1 MAHPLIAANGTFA
14 TVSSLLQ
21 STRRAER
28 EQWLSPEAL
37 AARRQGRM
45 RELLERASAA
55 RFYRAAIR
63 DAGIDPATFTL
74 DQIARLPFV
83 DRQVIARHGEEAFLT
98 VPRAGLIDVMTSGS
112 TGTPG
117 HFLRDRLEEVD
128 YSARW
133 WRVYSAFGC
142 RPWDSQINLAMVN
155 KPDRAGPIA
164 MLRRMGMLPRVDRV
178 ASDAAPAAMLQ
189 RVLELSPPILTG
201 YAGAIEALADH
212 VLTTGVEVQPPRAV
226 FCTAMEVTDRCL
238 ELAEQAFKAPAVDV
252 YVTNEFGVMAWSCPV
267 RRNVLHMNDDAFVF
281 EVLDSEGKPVAD
293 YTVGEL
299 VVTSLGLTSMPLIRY
314 RMGDMAARLPGRCA
328 CGRGLSLMSRVH
340 GRTAHAIRRPNGA
353 LITTPLITSLFGQ
366 AMAHTWVR
374 RYQVREEPG
383 GQLRFLVNLRQR
395 PSDTE
400 WRTFEKVVEST
411 VGDDFE
417 VAIEFVDQIPM
428 APNGKLQYLIPLPR
442 EKTAA

>member
-1 MAHPLIAANGTFA
+1 
-14 TVSSLLQ
+14 
-21 STRRAER
+21 
-28 EQWLSPEAL
+28 
-37 AARRQGRM
+37 
-45 RELLERASAA
+45 
-55 RFYRAAIR
+55 
-63 DAGIDPATFTL
+63 
-74 DQIARLPFV
+74 
-83 DRQVIARHGEEAFLT
+83 
-98 VPRAGLIDVMTSGS
+98 
-112 TGTPG
+112 
-117 HFLRDRLEEVD
+117 
-128 YSARW
+128 
-133 WRVYSAFGC
+133 
-142 RPWDSQINLAMVN
+142 
-155 KPDRAGPIA
+155 
-164 MLRRMGMLPRVDRV
+164 
-178 ASDAAPAAMLQ
+178 
-189 RVLELSPPILTG
+189 
-201 YAGAIEALADH
+201 
-212 VLTTGVEVQPPRAV
+212 
-226 FCTAMEVTDRCL
+226 MEVTDRCL

-252 YVTNEFGVMAWSCPV
+252 YVTNEFGVLAWSCPV
-267 RRNVLHMNDDAFVF
+267 RRNVLHMNDDAFVI
-281 EVLDSEGKPVAD
+281 EVLDSEGRPVPD

-328 CGRGLSLMSRVH
+328 CGRGLGLMSRVH

-383 GQLRFLVNLRQR
+383 GHLRFLVNLRQR

>member
-1 MAHPLIAANGTFA
+1 
-14 TVSSLLQ
+14 
-21 STRRAER
+21 
-28 EQWLSPEAL
+28 
-37 AARRQGRM
+37 
-45 RELLERASAA
+45 
-55 RFYRAAIR
+55 
-63 DAGIDPATFTL
+63 
-74 DQIARLPFV
+74 
-83 DRQVIARHGEEAFLT
+83 
-98 VPRAGLIDVMTSGS
+98 MTSGS

-117 HFLRDRLEEVD
+117 HFLRHRLEETD

-133 WRVYSAFGC
+133 WRVYSAYGC

-164 MLRRMGMLPRVDRV
+164 MLRRMGVLPRVDRV
-178 ASDAAPAAMLQ
+178 ASDAAPAVMLQ

-212 VLTTGVEVQPPRAV
+212 VLASGANIQPPRAV

-252 YVTNEFGVMAWSCPV
+252 YVTNEFGVLAWSCPV
-267 RRNVLHMNDDAFVF
+267 RRNVLHVNDDAFVV
-281 EVLDSEGKPVAD
+281 EVLDAEGKPVPD

-328 CGRGLSLMSRVH
+328 CGRGLGLMSRVH

-366 AMAHTWVR
+366 AMAHSWVR

-395 PSDTE
+395 PSESE

>member
-1 MAHPLIAANGTFA
+1 MALPLIAASNTLA
-14 TVSSLLQ
+14 TVSTLLQ

-28 EQWLSPEAL
+28 EQWLSPEEL
-37 AARRQGRM
+37 AERRQSRM
-45 RELLERASAA
+45 RELLARAAEA
-55 RFYRAAIR
+55 RYYGAAIR
-63 DAGIDPATFTL
+63 AAGIRPASFTL
-74 DQIARLPFV
+74 DQIGRLPFV
-83 DRQVIARHGEEAFLT
+83 DRRVIAQHGEEAFLT
-98 VPRAGLIDVMTSGS
+98 VAREGLIDVMTSGS

-117 HFLRDRLEEVD
+117 HFLRHRLEETD

-155 KPDRAGPIA
+155 KPDRAGPIT
-164 MLRRMGMLPRVDRV
+164 MLRRIGVLPRVDRV
-178 ASDAAPAAMLQ
+178 ASDAPPAAMLQ
-189 RVLELSPPILTG
+189 RLQELSPPILTG
-201 YAGAIEALADH
+201 YAGSIEALADH
-212 VLTTGVEVQPPRAV
+212 VLATGAEIEPPRAV

-252 YVTNEFGVMAWSCPV
+252 YVTNEFGVLAWSCPV
-267 RRNVLHMNDDAFVF
+267 RRNVLHVNDDAFVV
-281 EVLDSEGKPVAD
+281 EVLDAEGRPVSD

-328 CGRGLSLMSRVH
+328 CGRGLGLMSRVQ

-417 VAIEFVDQIPM
+417 VAIEFVEQIPM
-428 APNGKLQYLIPLPR
+428 APNGKLQYLVPLPR
-442 EKTAA
+442 ERSAA